1 MDSVG
6 YRLVRLWV
14 FIRLSVMNQQNIK
27 KKFIELHTTESDK
40 LFRYCFLR
48 VSDRQTSLDMVQ
60 DSFVR
65 LWNVIVQE
73 KEIVNMRS
81 FLFRIAHNLVVD
93 WYRKKKAISLDSM
106 TDREDGELG
115 FQIVDESQV
124 TLDIGAEGRMFLKKI
139 KDLNETYRHV
149 VYLRFVEDLSPKEI
163 SLIVDLDV
171 NTVSVR
177 INRGIK
183 ELRSMLHIN
192 II

>member
-1 MDSVG
+1 
-6 YRLVRLWV
+6 
-14 FIRLSVMNQQNIK
+14 MNQQNIK

-163 SLIVDLDV
+163 ALIVDLDV